1 MEVKVNSKKIIKL
14 RTTRAWSQQQLADV
28 ASLSLRTIQRIE
40 KSGNASQDSIKAIS
54 SAFSL
59 KPIDIIL
66 QENPKIS
73 MAKQGRKYLTAILAL
88 GTTLLLY
95 TSLSSASPIM
105 LKVDASTRNENLA
118 SVRLLNNEGDE
129 SEIQIENTLRFEVSA
144 EQVSE
149 NQIRLQ
155 TKIYEFGASSGYKQ
169 IARPILVTGF
179 NQAAEVEFKTSNGT
193 PFKIQITPEI

>member
-54 SAFSL
+54 SAFSM

-88 GTTLLLY
+88 G
-95 TSLSSASPIM
+95 SL
-105 LKVDASTRNENLA
+105 
-118 SVRLLNNEGDE
+118 
-129 SEIQIENTLRFEVSA
+129 
-144 EQVSE
+144 
-149 NQIRLQ
+149 
-155 TKIYEFGASSGYKQ
+155 
-169 IARPILVTGF
+169 
-179 NQAAEVEFKTSNGT
+179 
-193 PFKIQITPEI
+193 